1 MADEGLQ
8 RRLAANETVFREV
21 NEGIERGQWPGEDRE
36 PVGFRCECARLGCNL
51 LVELTLDE
59 YERVRAHPRRF
70 VMVTGHEIPEVE
82 TVVEQRP
89 GYVVVQKR
97 EEAGDQAAAT
107 DPRS

>member
-1 MADEGLQ
+1 VADEGVE
-8 RRLAANETVFREV
+8 RRLAANETMFREV

-51 LVELTLDE
+51 LVKLTLAE
-59 YERVRAHPRRF
+59 YEQVRAHPRRF
-70 VMVTGHEIPEVE
+70 MMVPGHEIPGVE

-89 GYVVVQKR
+89 GYVIVQKR
-97 EEAGDQAAAT
+97 EEAGERAAAS